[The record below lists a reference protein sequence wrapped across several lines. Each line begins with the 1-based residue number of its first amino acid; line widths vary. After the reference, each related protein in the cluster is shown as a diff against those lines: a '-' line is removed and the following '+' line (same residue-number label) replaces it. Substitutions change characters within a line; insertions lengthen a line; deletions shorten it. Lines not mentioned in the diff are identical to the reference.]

1 MKYRQRGYRESEYEE
16 DKKETRRR
24 EREPK
29 DDLGNREQVRSLR
42 HAVDRDVTL
51 VIRCSRCGNQVPAS
65 YLEVTKETK
74 CAKCQAPL
82 HSCRHCKHFDPGA
95 RWECREPIEA
105 RIADKGAA
113 NDCALFKPAQVLD
126 ATGKR
131 ANNTQDARAAF
142 HNLFK
147 N

>member
-1 MKYRQRGYRESEYEE
+1 MKYRQRGYRDDEYEE
-16 DKKETRRR
+16 EHKKSRRR
-24 EREPK
+24 EAK
-29 DDLGNREQVRSLR
+29 TDLGNREQVRSLR
-42 HAVDRDVTL
+42 HAVDRNHTL
-51 VIRCSRCGNQVPAS
+51 VMRCSRCGNQVPAE
-65 YLEVTKETK
+65 LLDVNKESV
-74 CAKCQAPL
+74 CSKCQTPL

-105 RIADKGAA
+105 RIADKGAT
-113 NDCALFKPAQVLD
+113 NDCALYKPALVLD

-131 ANNTQDARAAF
+131 ADTTQDARAAF

>member
-1 MKYRQRGYRESEYEE
+1 MKYRQRGYQESEYEE

-24 EREPK
+24 EPK
-29 DDLGNREQVRSLR
+29 TDLGNREQVRSLR
-42 HAVDRDVTL
+42 HAVDRNVTL
-51 VIRCSRCGNQVPAS
+51 VLRCSRCGNQVPAS
-65 YLEVTKETK
+65 FLDVKKDTK
-74 CAKCQAPL
+74 CTKCQTPL

-105 RIADKGAA
+105 RIADKGGA
-113 NDCALFKPAQVLD
+113 NACALYKPAQVLD

-131 ANNTQDARAAF
+131 ADSSVDAKAAF

>member
-16 DKKETRRR
+16 ESKKSRRR
-24 EREPK
+24 EPK
-29 DDLGNREQVRSLR
+29 TDLGNREQVRSLR
-42 HAVDRDVTL
+42 HAVDRNVTL
-51 VIRCSRCGNQVPAS
+51 VIRCSRCGNQVPADLLS
-65 YLEVTKETK
+65 VNKETT
-74 CAKCQAPL
+74 CTKCQTPL

-113 NDCALFKPAQVLD
+113 NDCALYKPAQVLD

-131 ANNTQDARAAF
+131 ADPPQDARAAF

>member
-24 EREPK
+24 EPK
-29 DDLGNREQVRSLR
+29 VDLGNREQVRSLR

-51 VIRCSRCGNQVPAS
+51 VLRCSRCGNQVPAS
-65 YLEVTKETK
+65 FLDVKKETK
-74 CAKCQAPL
+74 CAKCQTPL
-82 HSCRHCKHFDPGA
+82 HSCRHCKQFDPGV
-95 RWECREPIEA
+95 RWECRAPIEA

-113 NDCALFKPAQVLD
+113 NDCALYKPSQVLD

-131 ANNTQDARAAF
+131 ADSAVDAKAAF

>member
-1 MKYRQRGYRESEYEE
+1 MKYRQRGYRESEYEDE
-16 DKKETRRR
+16 KKETRRR
-24 EREPK
+24 EPK
-29 DDLGNREQVRSLR
+29 ADDLGNREQVRSLR
-42 HAVDRDVTL
+42 HAVDRNVTV
-51 VIRCSRCGNQVPAS
+51 VIRCNRCGYQVPAS
-65 YLEVTKETK
+65 FLEVNKETT
-74 CAKCQAPL
+74 CTKCQTPL
-82 HSCRHCKHFDPGA
+82 HSCRQCKHFDPAA

-113 NDCALFKPAQVLD
+113 NDCPRFKPAQVLD

-131 ANNTQDARAAF
+131 ADTTQDARAAF

>member
-1 MKYRQRGYRESEYEE
+1 MKYRQRGYQESEYEE

-24 EREPK
+24 EPK
-29 DDLGNREQVRSLR
+29 TDLGNREQVRSLR
-42 HAVDRDVTL
+42 HAVDRNVTL
-51 VIRCSRCGNQVPAS
+51 VLRCSRCGNQVPVS
-65 YLEVTKETK
+65 LLEVKKDTK
-74 CAKCQAPL
+74 CAKCQTPL

-95 RWECREPIEA
+95 RLECREPIEA

-113 NDCALFKPAQVLD
+113 NACALYKPAQVLD

-131 ANNTQDARAAF
+131 ADSTVDAKAAF

>member
-1 MKYRQRGYRESEYEE
+1 MKYRQRGYQESEYEE

-24 EREPK
+24 EPK
-29 DDLGNREQVRSLR
+29 TDLGNREQVRSLR
-42 HAVDRDVTL
+42 HAVDRNVTL
-51 VIRCSRCGNQVPAS
+51 VLRCSRCGNQVPVS
-65 YLEVTKETK
+65 FLEVKKDTK
-74 CAKCQAPL
+74 CAKCQTPL

-95 RWECREPIEA
+95 RLECREPIEA

-113 NDCALFKPAQVLD
+113 NACAIYKPAQVLD

-131 ANNTQDARAAF
+131 ADSTVDAKAAF